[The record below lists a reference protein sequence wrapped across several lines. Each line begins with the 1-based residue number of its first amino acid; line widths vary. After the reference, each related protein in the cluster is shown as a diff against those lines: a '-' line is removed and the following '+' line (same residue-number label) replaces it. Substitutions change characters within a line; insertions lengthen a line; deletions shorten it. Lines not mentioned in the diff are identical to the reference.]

1 MLDGSGGRA
10 GAQRP
15 AHRRRGALALAALVA
30 LGAAVAPAPALA
42 QGSPA
47 EELAATRPAETPGID
62 PVLDA
67 VAVRSTPALRRA
79 EDLLA
84 AALADQREAS
94 LRLID
99 AQRTRQERALR
110 ATEADQLVAAA
121 EEALLAAQQQLADEE
136 AELDRRVRTERRT
149 RAALRVEQDRLRQ
162 MAANLYATAPD
173 DTYAVLG
180 SLSDFTEAD
189 RRDAARDRGVEV
201 QSEAVEDARTPWEE
215 ARQARTRQD
224 RRTERARSEAAT
236 ALERLATARDD
247 RDHAADRLGEAER
260 AVAGA
265 QAAFDD
271 DQQRALDALADRREA
286 RLEADVDDAPLTL
299 VALHAYWRAAQLAPC
314 RVPWWVIAGVGRVE
328 TRHGTAF
335 GSRVTPEGDTTV
347 HIIGIPLDGR
357 PGTLAVGDSD
367 GGRLDDDPVWD
378 RAVGPMQF
386 LPGTWGRLGRD
397 GNGDGIADPHNLY
410 DAASA
415 AAGLLCLGGDLLDEG
430 AQRAALL
437 RYNRS
442 VPYGSQVL
450 AEGGRYRDALAELP
464 DLPPI
469 PDLAPDAAG
478 G

>member
-10 GAQRP
+10 GVQRP
-15 AHRRRGALALAALVA
+15 AHRRRGALALTTFVA
-30 LGAAVAPAPALA
+30 LGTLAAPVPAAA

-47 EELAATRPAETPGID
+47 EQLAAIRPAETPGID

-67 VAVRSTPALRRA
+67 VAVRTTPTLRRA
-79 EDLLA
+79 EDRLA
-84 AALADQREAS
+84 SALADQREAS

-110 ATEADQLVAAA
+110 ATEADQRVIGA
-121 EEALLAAQQQLADEE
+121 EQAFQAAQQQLADEE

-149 RAALRVEQDRLRQ
+149 RAALTVEQDRLRQ

-201 QSEAVEDARTPWEE
+201 QSEAVEDARAPWEA
-215 ARQARTRQD
+215 ARQARTRQE
-224 RRTERARSEAAT
+224 RRTDAARSDAAEA
-236 ALERLATARDD
+236 LASLAEARDD
-247 RDHAADRLGEAER
+247 RDHAAERLGEAER
-260 AVAGA
+260 AVGVA
-265 QAAFDD
+265 QASFDE
-271 DQQRALDALADRREA
+271 DQQGALDALAGRREA
-286 RLEADVDDAPLTL
+286 RLEADVDAAPLTL

-335 GSRVTPEGDTTV
+335 GSRVTPDGDTTV

-357 PGTLAVGDSD
+357 PGTLAVGDTD
-367 GGRLDDDPVWD
+367 GGRLDADPVWD

-397 GNGDGIADPHNLY
+397 GNGDGVADPHNLY

-415 AAGLLCLGGDLLDEG
+415 AAGLLCLGGGDLLDEG

-450 AEGGRYRDALAELP
+450 AEGGRYRDALPELD

-469 PDLAPDAAG
+469 PELDPAG